1 MSTDPFSKDLKISH
15 RDFNWRTSDR
25 EIVDLELKGSGDL
38 DTISGRANLA
48 QAIINRL
55 LTRKGELTALGH
67 PEYGSRL
74 HTLIGE
80 LNNIKIHAKAEIYI
94 RECLAQ
100 EKRIAKIVRIQITPP
115 SNPGQYGDLMAE
127 IIVQPADGK
136 DGQNMT
142 IVLPINTGT

>member
-1 MSTDPFSKDLKISH
+1 MSTDPYYSDLKISH

-25 EIVDLELKGSGDL
+25 EVVDLELKGSGDL

-67 PEYGSRL
+67 PDYGSRL

-80 LNNIKIHAKAEIYI
+80 VNNIKIRAKAEIYI
-94 RECLAQ
+94 RECLSQ

-115 SNPGQYGDLMAE
+115 ANPGQYGDLMAE
-127 IIVQPADGK
+127 IIIQPADGK
-136 DGQNMT
+136 EGQNIT
-142 IVLPINTGT
+142 IILPIKTGN